1 MKFSDL
7 KLIDPI
13 LDAIEDTG
21 YEVPTKIQEQAIPKV
36 LKRKDVLGIA
46 QTGTGKTA
54 AFSIPIIQLIY
65 NKDGNMEKKP
75 PLRALIITPTREL
88 AIQIDENIQAYNK
101 YTGLKHA
108 VIFGG
113 VKQHKQVQALKQ
125 GVQILVATP
134 GRLLDLISQGYITLR
149 DIKLFVL
156 DEADRMLDMGFIHDI
171 KKLVKMLPKK
181 RQTLF
186 FSATMPEHIID
197 LSKSMLVNEERVEV
211 TRKSSPGEFID
222 QFLYYTNREDKVALL
237 DAILKDRIDSEVLVF
252 ARTKHGA
259 DRLVRRLRKYDHT
272 ADAIHGNKSQN
283 ARQRTLKDFKE
294 KRTKILVATDIA
306 ARGIDIQK
314 LKYVINFD
322 IPNIPETY
330 IHRIGRV
337 GRAGENGTAISICEP
352 EENAYIRGIE
362 NLSKKKIV
370 KVAKH
375 PFPQTTSPM
384 TAKEKK
390 EWNKEK
396 QRRKQEQIKRK
407 RNKARR

>member
-1 MKFSDL
+1 M
-7 KLIDPI
+7 KLI
-13 LDAIEDTG
+13 
-21 YEVPTKIQEQAIPKV
+21 
-36 LKRKDVLGIA
+36 
-46 QTGTGKTA
+46 
-54 AFSIPIIQLIY
+54 
-65 NKDGNMEKKP
+65 
-75 PLRALIITPTREL
+75 
-88 AIQIDENIQAYNK
+88 
-101 YTGLKHA
+101 
-108 VIFGG
+108 
-113 VKQHKQVQALKQ
+113 
-125 GVQILVATP
+125 
-134 GRLLDLISQGYITLR
+134 
-149 DIKLFVL
+149 
-156 DEADRMLDMGFIHDI
+156 
-171 KKLVKMLPKK
+171 
-181 RQTLF
+181 
-186 FSATMPEHIID
+186 
-197 LSKSMLVNEERVEV
+197 
-211 TRKSSPGEFID
+211 
-222 QFLYYTNREDKVALL
+222 
-237 DAILKDRIDSEVLVF
+237 
-252 ARTKHGA
+252 
-259 DRLVRRLRKYDHT
+259 
-272 ADAIHGNKSQN
+272 
-283 ARQRTLKDFKE
+283 

-362 NLSKKKIV
+362 NLSNKKIV